1 MIDIIVDEKDLSF
14 NRLEKEIYAFGCKV
28 ACEMLKNILE
38 ALDNVNFQ
46 IKLGSFF
53 HIVTGSNDPFL
64 SN

>member
-1 MIDIIVDEKDLSF
+1 
-14 NRLEKEIYAFGCKV
+14 
-28 ACEMLKNILE
+28 MLG
-38 ALDNVNFQ
+38 VNFQ